1 MTYID
6 IQEMPINDQILLM
19 EELWENLYTEY
30 QNKTSPDWHKEILE
44 RRRKTIKE
52 NSQEYISIDSLRRSG
67 G

>member
-6 IQEMPINDQILLM
+6 IQEMPINDQLLLM
-19 EELWENLYTEY
+19 EELWKNLYTEY
-30 QNKTSPDWHKEILE
+30 QNKTSPAWHKDILE
-44 RRRKTIKE
+44 RRKKTIKE

>member
-52 NSQEYISIDSLRRSG
+52 NSEEYISIDSLRRSG